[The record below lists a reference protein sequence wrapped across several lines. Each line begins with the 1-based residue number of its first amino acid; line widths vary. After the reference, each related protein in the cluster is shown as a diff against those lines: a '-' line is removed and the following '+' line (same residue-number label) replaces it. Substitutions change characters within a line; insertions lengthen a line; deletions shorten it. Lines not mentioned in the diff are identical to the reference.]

1 MPSQEPAI
9 TSPTKHVMETRH
21 AATRRPVE
29 PSDMSSSSGVD
40 HAGNNPAD
48 YDGASDSSNASTLNE
63 EEDWEKDPYGCIC
76 GKTGHMDDGR
86 STVRCTACCKWQHL
100 GCLYLPTYADNIPE
114 DFICPACQPEAYP
127 ELCAAAS
134 SENKLWE
141 HNSRKHEI
149 LELLAQKYVDWFWA
163 LYCRLSENNIRAMKN
178 GRKLNG
184 KTKKVKPEYQGRAE
198 ASARI
203 LLNQLDQAEVSVLH
217 SKLIGRSPTRSE
229 VYNALFAEAGRVQ
242 GYGQELGVLAELFGW
257 VEKGST
263 V

>member
-1 MPSQEPAI
+1 
-9 TSPTKHVMETRH
+9 METRH

-40 HAGNNPAD
+40 H
-48 YDGASDSSNASTLNE
+48 DGASDSSNASTLNE

-100 GCLYLPTYADNIPE
+100 GCLYLPAYAEDIPE

-127 ELCAAAS
+127 ELCAAAGS
-134 SENKLWE
+134 KEKLWE

-163 LYCRLSENNIRAMKN
+163 LHCRLSENNIKAMKN
-178 GRKLNG
+178 GSKLNG
-184 KTKKVKPEYQGRAE
+184 KTKKIKPQYQGRAE
-198 ASARI
+198 ASMRT
-203 LLNQLDQAEVSVLH
+203 LLDQLDQAEVSPLH
-217 SKLIGRSPTRSE
+217 SKLVGRSPTRSE
-229 VYNALFAEAGRVQ
+229 IYNELFVEVGRVQ
-242 GYGQELGVLAELFGW
+242 IEGRAAYGQELGVLAELFGW

-263 V
+263 A